1 MMVIIRFSLL
11 GVGAGGWVITN
22 LQTIERVS
30 FFYDPTESQICIS
43 LPARDYCEITAPYL
57 PVEEMGIRVENTS
70 YVYTFA

>member
-1 MMVIIRFSLL
+1 MGNYKFANYRK
-11 GVGAGGWVITN
+11 
-22 LQTIERVS
+22 S
-30 FFYDPTESQICIS
+30 FIFYDPTESQIFIS